1 MQIYLPIAEMS
12 VNAVLL
18 LGIGGLV
25 GVLSG
30 MFGVGGGFLTTP
42 LLIFIGIP
50 PAVAVATGA
59 NQLVASSLSGAL
71 AHWRRRTVDVKMGL
85 VMLAGGL
92 VGSAL
97 GVALFAELRRAGQV
111 ELLVSLCYA
120 ILLGGVGSLMFI
132 ESLRSLRR
140 VRRGAGA
147 GGQRR
152 GHGWT
157 QALPL
162 KLRFRESKLYIS
174 AIPPFGIGLVV
185 GVLAAVMGVGGGF
198 LMVPAMIYLLGMPT
212 GVVVGTSLFQIVF
225 VTGFTTLL
233 HAVQTRTV
241 DAVLAVLL
249 ILGGVVG
256 AQFGARIGAR
266 LPAEKL
272 RLLLAAMVL
281 AVAVKLGLDLVIP
294 PVETFSLAPVV
305 R

>member
-111 ELLVSLCYA
+111 ELLVSLCYTL
-120 ILLGGVGSLMFI
+120 LLGGVGALMFI

-140 VRRGAGA
+140 VKRGVGA
-147 GGQRR
+147 AVRR
-152 GHGWT
+152 GHGWA
-157 QALPL
+157 QALPPS
-162 KLRFRESKLYIS
+162 E
-174 AIPPFGIGLVV
+174 
-185 GVLAAVMGVGGGF
+185 LAWQRWAW
-198 LMVPAMIYLLGMPT
+198 
-212 GVVVGTSLFQIVF
+212 GTC
-225 VTGFTTLL
+225 
-233 HAVQTRTV
+233 
-241 DAVLAVLL
+241 
-249 ILGGVVG
+249 
-256 AQFGARIGAR
+256 
-266 LPAEKL
+266 LP
-272 RLLLAAMVL
+272 R
-281 AVAVKLGLDLVIP
+281 
-294 PVETFSLAPVV
+294 S
-305 R
+305 

>member
-1 MQIYLPIAEMS
+1 
-12 VNAVLL
+12 
-18 LGIGGLV
+18 
-25 GVLSG
+25 
-30 MFGVGGGFLTTP
+30 
-42 LLIFIGIP
+42 
-50 PAVAVATGA
+50 
-59 NQLVASSLSGAL
+59 
-71 AHWRRRTVDVKMGL
+71 VDVKMGL

-111 ELLVSLCYA
+111 ELLVSLCYT
-120 ILLGGVGSLMFI
+120 ILLGGVGALMFI

-140 VRRGAGA
+140 VRRGGA
-147 GGQRR
+147 APVRR

-157 QALPL
+157 QSLPL

-174 AIPPFGIGLVV
+174 AIPPFAIGLAV

-233 HAVQTRTV
+233 HAVQTRSV

-256 AQFGARIGAR
+256 AQLGARIGAR

-281 AVAVKLGLDLVIP
+281 AVAARLGLDLVIAP
-294 PVETFSLAPVV
+294 AETFSLAPVV